1 MVFEYSEDKR
11 QELISEG
18 KMDFALIIEMIEQ
31 GNILDIKQNE
41 VKGREHQKV
50 FILEYHDYIRI
61 VPFVETPEKIFLKTN
76 YPSRKQTKIY
86 L

>member
-1 MVFEYSEDKR
+1 
-11 QELISEG
+11 
-18 KMDFALIIEMIEQ
+18 MDFTLIVEMIEQ

-50 FILEYHDYIRI
+50 FILKYHDYIRV
-61 VPFVETPEKIFLKTN
+61 VPFVEISEKIFLKTN
-76 YPSRKQTKIY
+76 YPSRKQTKLY